1 MRYQEIHAALFLNGN
16 LKFYLHIPGSQT
28 EGAGLQGVSILAFLN
43 PIILSAFCA
52 AFLLVYSKNVERKCA
67 LWFALSYGACAL
79 GFLAEFL
86 RGVVPP
92 VAVAL
97 GTNTLFMLTLLTTV
111 MGLSARF
118 GQRVPLVPIAFFV
131 LCGYAWLLWFFL
143 AEPNIG
149 YRVIGINLALGGV
162 GMSGLRMIWRLKL
175 TGIDRILRGVFAFVC
190 LQFFLRPLL
199 VFWLSSDPISQAGYL
214 TSPYAVTLQ
223 FTVAV
228 TSMAFAAA
236 LLLAVIQD
244 HLRDLKQQS
253 SFDPLSGVLNRRGFD
268 AAAELILAKGG
279 LSPSIVIADI
289 DHFKRINDTHGHSCG
304 DAVIAAVGTLLQ
316 SLFADS
322 GTVGRIGG
330 EEFALIFPNATEGDA
345 ARHAEKARQTL
356 ASLALPGILSKERIT
371 ASFGVCA
378 AERGMA
384 LFEAMSRADAA
395 LYEAKRGGRN
405 RVAVHGA
412 ARRDAPA
419 GWTIP
424 SLSIQAA

>member
-1 MRYQEIHAALFLNGN
+1 
-16 LKFYLHIPGSQT
+16 
-28 EGAGLQGVSILAFLN
+28 LQGVSILAFLN

-52 AFLLVYSKNVERKCA
+52 AFLLVYSKNVERRCA
-67 LWFALSYGACAL
+67 LWFALSYGVCAL

-92 VAVAL
+92 IAVAL

-111 MGLSARF
+111 KGLAARF
-118 GQRVPLVPIAFFV
+118 GQLFPMVPIALFT
-131 LCGYAWLLWFFL
+131 LCGYAWLLWFFYVH
-143 AEPNIG
+143 PNIG
-149 YRVIGINLALGGV
+149 YRVIGINLALGGI
-162 GMSGLRMIWRLKL
+162 GLSGLWMIWRLRL
-175 TGIDRILRGVFAFVC
+175 TGIDRILRGVFAVVC

-236 LLLAVIQD
+236 LLAAVVQD
-244 HLRDLKQQS
+244 HLRDLKHES

-279 LSPSIVIADI
+279 LASSIVIADI
-289 DHFKRINDTHGHSCG
+289 DHFKRINDAYGHSCG

-316 SLFADS
+316 TLFGENAA
-322 GTVGRIGG
+322 VGRIGG
-330 EEFALIFPNATEGDA
+330 EEFAVIFPHATEGDA

-356 ASLALPGILSKERIT
+356 ASLTLPGILSKVRVT

-384 LFEAMSRADAA
+384 LFEAMGKADAA
-395 LYEAKRGGRN
+395 LYEAKRAGRN
-405 RVAVHGA
+405 CVAVHGA
-412 ARRDAPA
+412 ERREAPDGWVAPA
-419 GWTIP
+419 
-424 SLSIQAA
+424 LSAQAA

>member
-1 MRYQEIHAALFLNGN
+1 
-16 LKFYLHIPGSQT
+16 LKFCPHIPQGQT

-52 AFLLVYSKNVERKCA
+52 AFLLVYSKNLDRKSA
-67 LWFALSYGACAL
+67 LWFALSYGACAS
-79 GFLAEFL
+79 GFLVEFL
-86 RGVVPP
+86 RGVIPP
-92 VAVAL
+92 IAVAL

-111 MGLSARF
+111 KGLAARF
-118 GQRVPLVPIAFFV
+118 GQRVPLVPIALFIMF
-131 LCGYAWLLWFFL
+131 GYAWLLWFFL
-143 AEPNIG
+143 ADPNIG

-162 GMSGLRMIWRLKL
+162 GLSGLWMIWRLKL
-175 TGIDRILRGVFAFVC
+175 TGIDRILRGVFGVVC
-190 LQFFLRPLL
+190 LQFFLRPFL

-214 TSPYAVTLQ
+214 TSRYAVTLQ

-244 HLRDLKQQS
+244 HLRDLKQES

-268 AAAELILAKGG
+268 GAAEMALANGG
-279 LSPSIVIADI
+279 RASSIVIADI
-289 DHFKRINDTHGHSCG
+289 DHFKRINDTYGHSCG

-316 SLFADS
+316 TLFGENAS
-322 GTVGRIGG
+322 VGRIGG
-330 EEFALIFPNATEGDA
+330 EEFAMIFPNASEGDA
-345 ARHAEKARQTL
+345 ARHADKARRTL
-356 ASLALPGILSKERIT
+356 ASLTLPGMLSKERIT

-384 LFEAMSRADAA
+384 LFEVMEKADAA
-395 LYEAKRGGRN
+395 LYEAKRAGRN

-412 ARRDAPA
+412 ARRDARA
-419 GWTIP
+419 
-424 SLSIQAA
+424 LAAQAA